1 MPAFSTAELTPAQ
14 TRLYRRGVAEG
25 ASRSTSVRVLT
36 LDHDVV
42 SEWDDRLIAG
52 TTVGTRVPFRDAP
65 HLTSQVFT
73 GTFTNPRGRVVW
85 GPQVASRH
93 ALWPNQMLQVTDSWQ
108 IGGLGEVREKVF
120 TGVIRGF
127 THTGGQFQV
136 VARGKE
142 WLAQRELGENRRWAE
157 GTDVARVLRELME
170 AVGETRFDI
179 ADVKAVLHE
188 DLVVDA
194 QANVWRVV
202 QRLARARELQVFYPG
217 NGRFTVRRLPGNVS
231 MVWSTGEGGLID
243 GDPSV
248 AFDMPEEFHNV
259 FVRAGKQP
267 QGGRRRP
274 RGRWQP
280 GPAHDLSPEAFTRGG
295 VPGRFVDRRR
305 NPKWGTDAE
314 CDRHAKR
321 SGQDAMRMVY
331 DAQFEAF
338 VIGGWLLGDMH
349 AAEEDTYG
357 RQRFRVGAYS
367 WPHGSAGPTLSV
379 NRIRRG

>member
-1 MPAFSTAELTPAQ
+1 MDALSTAELTPAQ
-14 TRLYRRGVAEG
+14 TRTYRRGVAEG

-42 SEWDDRLIAG
+42 SEWDDRLIEG

-65 HLTSQVFT
+65 RLTSQVFT

-93 ALWPNQMLQVTDSWQ
+93 ALWPNQMLQVTDSWLVP
-108 IGGLGEVREKVF
+108 GLGEVREKVF

-127 THTGGQFQV
+127 RHTGGEFSLV
-136 VARGKE
+136 CRGKE

-157 GTDVARVLRELME
+157 GTSVTRVLRDLME

-179 ADVKAVLHE
+179 ADVKAELHD

-202 QRLARARELQVFYPG
+202 QRLARGRDLQAFYPG

-231 MVWSTGEGGLID
+231 MVWRTGEGGLIH

-248 AFDMPEEFHNV
+248 TFDMPDEFHNV
-259 FVRAGKQP
+259 FVRAGKRP

-280 GPAHDLSPEAFTRGG
+280 GPGHDLSVEAFTRGG
-295 VPGRFVDRRR
+295 VPGRFIDRRR

-314 CDRHAKR
+314 CDRHAER
-321 SGQDAMRMVY
+321 SGRDAMRMVY
-331 DAQFEAF
+331 DAQFEGF

-349 AAEEDTYG
+349 AVEEDTYG
-357 RQRFRVGAYS
+357 RQRLRVGAYS
-367 WPHGSAGPTLSV
+367 WPHGAGGATLSI